1 VPRLTLA
8 KPAALQP
15 IFKLSCRRLM
25 PGLSVHPAPQRPPQ
39 QPQTVAMPAVP
50 AAVAIA
56 EDRQAKTD
64 ATKNQYIILAE
75 CALRLHLQYSSTVS
89 LHGLQR
95 VKDWCALGVVW
106 LCFACC
112 SRACSPVQQ
121 SGLDRPGLAN
131 NTFASSA
138 GVSKRWSRSQREPL
152 TARSAHRR
160 VQEPVCGGPDGEGRL
175 CQASLTCVQPQ
186 A

>member
-1 VPRLTLA
+1 
-8 KPAALQP
+8 
-15 IFKLSCRRLM
+15 
-25 PGLSVHPAPQRPPQ
+25 
-39 QPQTVAMPAVP
+39 MPAVP

-95 VKDWCALGVVW
+95 FKDWCALGVVW

-131 NTFASSA
+131 NTFAASFC
-138 GVSKRWSRSQREPL
+138 GQLCRSQ
-152 TARSAHRR
+152 
-160 VQEPVCGGPDGEGRL
+160 
-175 CQASLTCVQPQ
+175 QALVTVAKGAPNRPQ
-186 A
+186 RA